1 MLKEYFGLSVAKI
14 VQELDDTELNIY
26 YFLGQA
32 KKIGKQY
39 KRDNE

>member
-1 MLKEYFGLSVAKI
+1 MARITQK
-14 VQELDDTELNIY
+14 LDDTERSIY
-26 YFLGQA
+26 CFLDQA

>member
-1 MLKEYFGLSVAKI
+1 VAKI
-14 VQELDDTELNIY
+14 AQNPDNTERSICC
-26 YFLGQA
+26 FLGQA